1 MDLYNDH
8 MLAGQMTTPVNRRLE
23 QLRGNVRAKDPKAST
38 KTGDAT
44 PATDPYGLADLD
56 TPLREEMKQVL
67 RERENET
74 PQTKRRRY
82 HEEGVFTPDYLKT
95 PAILEAHRQG
105 RLEYLN
111 RHMPT
116 ESEKKKEAEKTVS
129 H

>member
-1 MDLYNDH
+1 M
-8 MLAGQMTTPVNRRLE
+8 NRRLE
-23 QLRGNVRAKDPKAST
+23 QLRGNVRGREPKTST
-38 KTGDAT
+38 KTSDGT
-44 PATDPYGLADLD
+44 PGSDPYGLADLD

-82 HEEGVFTPDYLKT
+82 HEEGIFTPEYLKS
-95 PAILEAHRQG
+95 PAILEAQRQG
-105 RLEYLN
+105 RQEYLN

-129 H
+129 SMSSGCS